1 MFLTNYF
8 KYNIICVIKAVM
20 ERVAEASALREKIP
34 RLKEF
39 SGKSPVKTAP
49 EPHAMS
55 IADCALR

>member
-1 MFLTNYF
+1 
-8 KYNIICVIKAVM
+8 M